1 MADICVNSIS
11 NKLPLNCRMTSLLRK
26 FRINYSAVIEITGI
40 GKKPSQE
47 RYYNNYCLTI
57 LIIVVY
63 MAAVNHTEHL
73 VVMLISEGIGG
84 GGDTS

>member
-1 MADICVNSIS
+1 
-11 NKLPLNCRMTSLLRK
+11 MTSLLRK

-63 MAAVNHTEHL
+63 MAAIKYVELL
-73 VVMLISEGIGG
+73 VVMLISQGMGG
-84 GGDTS
+84 NIS